1 MLGYALT
8 NVAHKEV
15 IGVSTVGRYDICPF
29 NKLFVNLLPSY
40 TNSVVSRDWVVV
52 LLKRKIMHIIKLWMG
67 KTKEN
72 DTPSSPTSN

>member
-15 IGVSTVGRYDICPF
+15 IGVSTVGRYDVCPF

-40 TNSVVSRDWVVV
+40 TNSVVSRD
-52 LLKRKIMHIIKLWMG
+52 
-67 KTKEN
+67 
-72 DTPSSPTSN
+72 